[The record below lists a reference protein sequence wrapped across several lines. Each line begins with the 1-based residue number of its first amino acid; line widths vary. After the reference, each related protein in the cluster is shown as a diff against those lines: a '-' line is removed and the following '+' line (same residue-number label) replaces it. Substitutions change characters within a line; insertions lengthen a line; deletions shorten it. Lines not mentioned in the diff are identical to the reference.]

1 MFLNYRRFYLTN
13 TPNYVYLKIALTM
26 IITKGR
32 AEIIHLFIKST
43 VIHKKQKEAT
53 INNERGK
60 FFFNSAGLN
69 ITTIF
74 VLVVVSTQHL
84 RPFT

>member
-1 MFLNYRRFYLTN
+1 MSNNLCFNYRRFYLTN

-32 AEIIHLFIKST
+32 AEIIHLFIKSI
-43 VIHKKQKEAT
+43 VIQKKQKEAT

-60 FFFNSAGLN
+60 YFF
-69 ITTIF
+69 
-74 VLVVVSTQHL
+74 
-84 RPFT
+84 